1 MKRLV
6 IHPGFHKSGTTALQ
20 QSLHENRGKL
30 LELGIS
36 YPFPRFRAHHRI
48 AWSLS
53 QRVWGWQKRGGSK
66 ESPKLWRRAVRAI
79 NRDTSGTTVISSEFF
94 SEIDVEKIKELRNS
108 IKGKEI
114 DVVFTLRPLAKVLSS
129 SYQQYLKYGLKAD
142 YKEWLH
148 SIFDVPGESKLNPT
162 FWKRHMHGTVIANWA
177 EVFGA
182 EHITV
187 IIVDEKR
194 PEFLFD
200 SINDY
205 LRIPRE
211 TLIAPN
217 KRLNRSLTTEEISLL
232 LEINRNFPKERSWD
246 QYELFI
252 RNGFIRELT
261 DNTTVAEGKDFLLT
275 PEWAIEKANN
285 LGSQFK
291 RELTDL
297 NINVIGDIDSLDKAQ
312 VPSGESLLP
321 KTIDINTAA
330 SAMLS
335 IDKNLWGG
343 APLIWMRRNFV
354 FRVRRWFKTS
364 FSPKRS

>member
-1 MKRLV
+1 
-6 IHPGFHKSGTTALQ
+6 
-20 QSLHENRGKL
+20 
-30 LELGIS
+30 
-36 YPFPRFRAHHRI
+36 
-48 AWSLS
+48 
-53 QRVWGWQKRGGSK
+53 
-66 ESPKLWRRAVRAI
+66 
-79 NRDTSGTTVISSEFF
+79 
-94 SEIDVEKIKELRNS
+94 
-108 IKGKEI
+108 
-114 DVVFTLRPLAKVLSS
+114 
-129 SYQQYLKYGLKAD
+129 
-142 YKEWLH
+142 
-148 SIFDVPGESKLNPT
+148 
-162 FWKRHMHGTVIANWA
+162 MHGTVIANWA

-211 TLIAPN
+211 TLITPN

-261 DNTTVAEGKDFLLT
+261 DNTIVAEGKDSLLT
-275 PEWAIEKANN
+275 PEWAIEKANE
-285 LGSQFK
+285 LGSQVK
-291 RELTDL
+291 SELMKL
-297 NINVIGDIDSLDKAQ
+297 NIQIIGDIESLDKAQ
-312 VPSGESLLP
+312 VPSGESILP
-321 KTIDINTAA
+321 KTIDVKTVA

-343 APLIWMRRNFV
+343 APLIWMRRNLV

-364 FSPKRS
+364 FLPKRS